1 MATERVSI
9 GFIHG
14 GETSGAFAH
23 SLAMTALDDRLEGR
37 IGHILHVES
46 SPRISEGRSQLVD
59 GFLHQ
64 TRDEWLMMIDSDMQ
78 WESSTFFKL
87 YEAAHETHA
96 PIVGGL
102 CFAGG
107 RTKTMY
113 PTLYRF
119 EDEDGVMLCKTMPDY
134 PKNQLLRVGA
144 TGAAFLMVHRKVFL
158 HLQKELRE
166 VGGYPN
172 PYPWFAEVVYKGHA
186 MGEDVTFCYRA
197 GCLGYPVFVHTGAK
211 VGHRKS
217 LVLDEALYKEARS

>member
-1 MATERVSI
+1 M

-14 GETSGAFAH
+14 GETSGAFAQ
-23 SLAMTALDDRLEGR
+23 SLALTALHDRLEQR

-59 GFLHQ
+59 GFLHH
-64 TRDEWLMMIDSDMQ
+64 TRDEWLLMVDSDMQ
-78 WESSTFFKL
+78 WEPQAFLTV

-107 RTKTMY
+107 RSWAGGKPTIY
-113 PTLYRF
+113 PTLYQF
-119 EDEDGVMLCKTMPDY
+119 EQHGDTIFPKPMEAY
-134 PKNQLLRVGA
+134 PRNELVQVGA

-158 HLQKELRE
+158 HLQKELGTQ
-166 VGGYPN
+166 GGYPN

-186 MGEDVTFCYRA
+186 MGEDITFCYRA
-197 GCLGYPVFVHTGAK
+197 GCLNYPIYVHTGAH

-217 LVLDEALYKEARS
+217 MVLDEGMFDEVQR